1 MLLLFL
7 TLRKRL
13 TQSIMIS
20 YCLNYIFIVYQVL
33 PINVF
38 PPIWIIILRNV
49 LSMVPFHNCTVK
61 CGIPQGKILG
71 PLLFLLYIN
80 DLPNCLFHFEQRL
93 YVNDTHL
100 TYLNGN
106 IHSIQ
111 LSWMKTCST
120 LIASLLQIINV
131 IYMTKTEFKLNSSRQ
146 KLNNLPSLPS
156 LNINNVLIKHSHSS
170 KSLSMLIDENLT
182 CKNHVDTVVHYI

>member
-1 MLLLFL
+1 MSC
-7 TLRKRL
+7 
-13 TQSIMIS
+13 QW
-20 YCLNYIFIVYQVL
+20 
-33 PINVF
+33 F
-38 PPIWIIILRNV
+38 PFR
-49 LSMVPFHNCTVK
+49 MFQ

-80 DLPNCLFHFEQRL
+80 DLPNWLFHFEQRL
-93 YVNDTHL
+93 YVDDTHL

-120 LIASLLQIINV
+120 LIAGLLQIINV

-156 LNINNVLIKHSHSS
+156 LNIKLIMFWSNILIPL
-170 KSLSMLIDENLT
+170 SLLACLLMKIYHAKTMLTL
-182 CKNHVDTVVHYI
+182 

>member
-20 YCLNYIFIVYQVL
+20 YFLNYIFMVYQVL

-38 PPIWIIILRNV
+38 PPTWIIILRNV
-49 LSMVPFHNCTVK
+49 LSMVHFQNVAPQVN
-61 CGIPQGKILG
+61 CGIPQGSILG

-80 DLPNCLFHFEQRL
+80 DLPNKYCLFHFEQRTH
-93 YVNDTHL
+93 VDDTHL

-111 LSWMKTCST
+111 SSLNEDLLNMNHW
-120 LIASLLQIINV
+120 LITNKRFINV
-131 IYMTKTEFKLNSSRQ
+131 TY
-146 KLNNLPSLPS
+146 
-156 LNINNVLIKHSHSS
+156 
-170 KSLSMLIDENLT
+170 D
-182 CKNHVDTVVHYI
+182 

>member
-1 MLLLFL
+1 MFDTVNHDILLSKLHLYSISGVTHKCFSSYL
-7 TLRKRL
+7 DNH
-13 TQSIMIS
+13 TQK
-20 YCLNYIFIVYQVL
+20 CLVNGS
-33 PINVF
+33 
-38 PPIWIIILRNV
+38 
-49 LSMVPFHNCTVK
+49 LSECCTVK
-61 CGIPQGKILG
+61 CGILQGKILG

-80 DLPNCLFHFEQRL
+80 DLPNWLFHFEQRL
-93 YVNDTHL
+93 YVDDTHL

-120 LIASLLQIINV
+120 LIAGLLQIINV